1 MMGNRRR
8 QGFAAVLFCVI
19 LMEKR
24 GSAMQTII
32 DIYTN
37 NAAFQLLE
45 AAKNNRNKRHRQG
58 YFLIEGVKAI
68 DLALARGWPLEGAV
82 IARER
87 ALSRWAEA
95 ILQKAPKVYR
105 LPPELMARLSDK
117 EETSEL
123 LLLGQI
129 RQTPLEAL
137 RAENGLFLLLDRPAS
152 PGNLGSVIRSADA
165 FAADGLLISG
175 HSADLFD
182 PQTVRASIGT
192 LFTLPC
198 ACIAG
203 PEALAAFRAQN
214 PGLRLIGTSA
224 KGEIS
229 IDRLDLTAPTLLLMG
244 NETSGLSRGY
254 KAMCDVLATIPIHG
268 AASSLNLASAASICL
283 YEAARQR
290 NL

>member
-1 MMGNRRR
+1 
-8 QGFAAVLFCVI
+8 
-19 LMEKR
+19 
-24 GSAMQTII
+24 MQTII
-32 DIYTN
+32 DIYSN

-45 AAKNNRNKRHRQG
+45 AAKHNRNKRHRQG
-58 YFLIEGVKAI
+58 YFIIEGVKAI
-68 DLALARGWPLEGAV
+68 DLALARGWPIEGALH
-82 IARER
+82 ARDK

-95 ILQKAPKVYR
+95 ILRQAPKVYR

-123 LLLGQI
+123 LVLGRTQ
-129 RQTPLEAL
+129 QTPPAAL
-137 RAENGLFLLLDRPAS
+137 CADNGLFLLLDRPAS

-165 FAADGLLISG
+165 FGANGLLISG

-198 ACIAG
+198 ACIEG
-203 PEALAAFRAQN
+203 PEALIAFRAQN
-214 PGLRLIGTSA
+214 PGIRLIGTSA
-224 KGEIS
+224 KGEMP
-229 IDRLDLTAPTLLLMG
+229 IDQVDLTAPTLLLMG

-254 KAMCDVLATIPIHG
+254 KALCDVLATIPIQG

-290 NL
+290 NR